1 MEPTCKDLAV
11 GFSELDKQKYE
22 LHIKTT
28 TKAIEI
34 AKQRGREDI
43 AEKNEK
49 KMKNNRKDHTDWVIS
64 TQNKCISISRKPE
77 SFTSHV
83 FHDSI

>member
-1 MEPTCKDLAV
+1 LEPTCKDLAV

-43 AEKNEK
+43 AEKN
-49 KMKNNRKDHTDWVIS
+49 
-64 TQNKCISISRKPE
+64 
-77 SFTSHV
+77 
-83 FHDSI
+83 

>member
-1 MEPTCKDLAV
+1 M
-11 GFSELDKQKYE
+11 GFSELDKPKYE

-43 AEKNEK
+43 AERNQKNLQRYQNILNTLQDGSVIFGRQGR
-49 KMKNNRKDHTDWVIS
+49 MKRKLGVK
-64 TQNKCISISRKPE
+64 N
-77 SFTSHV
+77 V
-83 FHDSI
+83 